1 MDLLARSDNCK
12 ILSAKHDL
20 MVSLGDDW
28 DRYLNYLKNW
38 FRGKLTKNEF
48 DRQTRFFLTKQ
59 QIFFHNKFILEIL
72 NKIECVDA
80 SAVPQV
86 PVKASVKEEHETST
100 THSTKKRKKTTQLVR
115 EVDAFHP
122 YSPADFVR
130 EVDAFKDPSKVIY
143 NNTNVPTIRY
153 AAQELFL
160 SDQSLVMGRF
170 LVGAWEN
177 GLMNVEDVA
186 IEMVVQAVQV
196 ILKNILSSCIRRR
209 SHYKV
214 TSNSFYYDIGATLKD
229 PTIRNTIS
237 RQKADDDTL
246 ELSSKELFS
255 NLSTRKFNDDSV
267 FLADCER

>member
-1 MDLLARSDNCK
+1 MDSLMRADNCK

-20 MVSLGDDW
+20 MTSLGDDW

-38 FRGKLTKNEF
+38 FRGKLSKEEF

-59 QIFFHNKFILEIL
+59 QIFYHNKFILEIL
-72 NKIECVDA
+72 NKVECVDA
-80 SAVPQV
+80 SAIPQV
-86 PVKASVKEEHETST
+86 STTVKTSSVKEDHDAT
-100 THSTKKRKKTTQLVR
+100 THSSKKRKKTLQF
-115 EVDAFHP
+115 EQQAFHP
-122 YSPADFVR
+122 YSPADYVK
-130 EVDAFKDPSKVIY
+130 EVDAFKDPKMIY
-143 NNTNVPTIRY
+143 NNTNVPTLRY

-160 SDQSLVMGRF
+160 SDHSLVMGRF

-196 ILKNILSSCIRRR
+196 VLKNILSSCIRRR
-209 SHYKV
+209 KHYKV
-214 TSNSFYYDIGATLKD
+214 TSNFYYDIGATLRD

-255 NLSTRKFNDDSV
+255 TYSTRKFNDDSL
-267 FLADCER
+267 FLAACEDR